1 MNGKTEKPKFFLAQ
15 KPKSELKLA
24 QTAKERKTQSPPSDC
39 RMIRTSRSPSSNAV
53 SQRIWTP
60 TDLSPRSKSAD
71 GYGLPLRRFEPPYQ
85 TFLLSILYIMFG
97 N

>member
-53 SQRIWTP
+53 SQLILTPADLTPPVQIRSRMWTP
-60 TDLSPRSKSAD
+60 PS
-71 GYGLPLRRFEPPYQ
+71 Q
-85 TFLLSILYIMFG
+85 I
-97 N
+97 